1 MNESIQRA
9 IFEKLIT
16 DPVLMS
22 EAVSVYDSHPQ
33 ANDSGS
39 DSDFPYITVGDE
51 NVLTW
56 DTDTELGFQASIT
69 VHVWARN
76 RGKKECKLVQG
87 LIYESLHRTTGLAFL
102 DYHVVGIDQESC
114 TSFQDSDGS
123 TIHGTQTFNLTIE
136 KVV

>member
-1 MNESIQRA
+1 MNESIQKA
-9 IFEKLIT
+9 IYEKLILDT
-16 DPVLMS
+16 VLMS
-22 EAVSVYDSHPQ
+22 EVVSIYDSHPQ
-33 ANDSGS
+33 VTDSGV
-39 DSDFPYITVGDE
+39 DSDFPYITIGDE

-56 DTDTELGFQASIT
+56 DTDTELGFQSSIT

-87 LIYESLHRTTGLAFL
+87 LIYESLHRTDDLVFL
-102 DYHVVGIDQESC
+102 DYRVVGIDQESA
-114 TSFQDSDGS
+114 TTFIDSDGS